1 MRSLDSLWED
11 NAGMRLAVLLAT
23 VVLLVVAPASHAEEI
38 PPLVDARW
46 LHARLGQPGVR
57 VIDMVTEPKEY
68 RVGHIPGAVYLNVDD
83 VRVAVAEGGYRLP
96 TVEEGAR
103 LLGSLGL
110 TPQTQVVAYDDS
122 GGLHAARLFFT
133 LEALGHRRV
142 SVLDGGIQAWR
153 RAGSPVS
160 RDIPSVAPSVY
171 RPRPRPELVAD
182 ETWIVDRLKDPGV
195 VLLDTRSLAE
205 YRGTDVRA
213 RRGGHI
219 PGAVHV
225 EWRDNLR
232 PDLTFKPADE
242 LRAMYAA
249 RGIVPDK
256 TVVTYCQ
263 THHRAAHTYFVL
275 RLLGFPSLAGYDR
288 SWSQWGNRADLP
300 IARQP

>member
-11 NAGMRLAVLLAT
+11 NAGMRLAALLAT
-23 VVLLVVAPASHAEEI
+23 VVLLVVAPASRAEES
-38 PPLVDARW
+38 PLLVDARW
-46 LHARLGQPGVR
+46 LHARLGQPDVR
-57 VIDMVTEPKEY
+57 VIDMVTEAKDY
-68 RVGHIPGAVYLNVDD
+68 RAGHIPAAVYLNVDD

-110 TPQTQVVAYDDS
+110 TPQTHVVAYDDS

-153 RAGSPVS
+153 RAGLPVS
-160 RDIPSVAPSVY
+160 PDVPSVAPSVY

-182 ETWIVDRLKDPGV
+182 QAWILERLKDPNV
-195 VLLDTRSLAE
+195 VLVDTRSLAE
-205 YRGTDVRA
+205 YRGTDARA
-213 RRGGHI
+213 RRAGHI
-219 PGAVHV
+219 PGAVHI

-232 PDLTFKPADE
+232 RDLTFKSVDE
-242 LRAMYAA
+242 LRSMYAA
-249 RGIVPDK
+249 RGVTADK

-288 SWSQWGNRADLP
+288 SWSEWGNRPDLP
-300 IARQP
+300 IAIQ

>member
-1 MRSLDSLWED
+1 MRSLDSLRED
-11 NAGMRLAVLLAT
+11 NAGMRLAALLAT
-23 VVLLVVAPASHAEEI
+23 VVLLMVAPASRAEEI
-38 PPLVDARW
+38 PLLVDASW
-46 LHARLGQPGVR
+46 LHARLGDPGVR
-57 VIDMVTEPKEY
+57 VIDMVTEPKDY
-68 RVGHIPGAVYLNVDD
+68 RAGHIPGAVYLNVDD
-83 VRVAVAEGGYRLP
+83 ARVAVAEGGYRLP

-103 LLGSLGL
+103 LLGALGL
-110 TPQTQVVAYDDS
+110 TPAAHVVAYDDS

-153 RAGSPVS
+153 RAGLAVS
-160 RDIPSVAPSVY
+160 RDVPSVAPSVY

-182 ETWIVDRLKDPGV
+182 QAWILERLKDPNV
-195 VLLDTRSLAE
+195 VLVDTRSLAE
-205 YRGTDVRA
+205 YRGTDARA

-232 PDLTFKPADE
+232 RDLTFRSTDE

-249 RGIVPDK
+249 RGITPDK

-288 SWSQWGNRADLP
+288 SWSEWGNRPDLP
-300 IARQP
+300 IAIQ